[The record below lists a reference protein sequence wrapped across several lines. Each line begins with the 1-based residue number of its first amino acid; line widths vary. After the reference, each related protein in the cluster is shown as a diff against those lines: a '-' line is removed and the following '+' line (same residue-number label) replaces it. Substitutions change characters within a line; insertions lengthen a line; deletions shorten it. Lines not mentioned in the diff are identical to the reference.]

1 MTTRLLPVLAAVG
14 ALALSGCSGADDA
27 AAPDGSSDPAATSTP
42 AEAAV
47 ETIDAVE
54 PAADATDLA
63 APGLVLSVPAA
74 WETGEQSTEGLT
86 QLMARGEQEDGSR
99 AAVNVVAVPTSE
111 TDLTAAVDETR
122 SLGEVR
128 SETPVSLPNV
138 STDGPATLLD
148 LDYAVEGRPTQT
160 WVLVFELDGSTYTV
174 TFLSEP
180 FDEALAREILGTLRD
195 A

>member
-14 ALALSGCSGADDA
+14 ALALSGCTGSDDGA
-27 AAPDGSSDPAATSTP
+27 PGGSSDPARTSTSP
-42 AEAAV
+42 EAAV
-47 ETIDAVE
+47 ETLDAVE

-74 WETGEQSTEGLT
+74 WETGEQTTEGLT

-99 AAVNVVAVPTSE
+99 AAVNVVAVPTAE
-111 TDLTAAVDETR
+111 TDLAAAVEETR

-128 SETPVSLPNV
+128 SETPVSLPRL

-148 LDYAVEGRPTQT
+148 LDYDIEGQPTQT

-174 TFLSEP
+174 SFLSEP
-180 FDEALAREILGTLRD
+180 FDETLARQILGTLRD